1 MKESV
6 LNKWCFICV
15 LYWIF
20 IGCSCTDKG
29 EKTHVIRIDVSKD
42 YPEKEI
48 LLSEI
53 ADVRYVCMN
62 EGDEYIYGGSPLYVS
77 DNTFVF
83 YSEGSFLFFS
93 KEGEPKSRFNHQGNG
108 PGEYSY
114 FSKVLYDEAN
124 DEFYVLTEK
133 KLIVYS
139 SSGVHKRTFAL
150 PLPDDRRVMSIAL
163 YDETSLVLYDSDS
176 FLRISKADGSELE
189 RINVSSG
196 EKVQLYLIKQNERG
210 VSVIANVQNTIVK
223 YQDGLLLSDFS
234 TDTVFYYNKER
245 ELLPVLLKEPGIHT
259 LEPTIYANAFVEA
272 GEYWFYRKI
281 IVKEE
286 NGKLP
291 SVYLMQNKEDGSIYE
306 QKIMMDEFKGKQ
318 VRIAPEILT
327 SSSRCGVIELDLLEL
342 EEAYDRNLLS
352 GKLKEFMEKV
362 DRENDNTIYALLT
375 FK

>member
-1 MKESV
+1 
-6 LNKWCFICV
+6 
-15 LYWIF
+15 
-20 IGCSCTDKG
+20 
-29 EKTHVIRIDVSKD
+29 
-42 YPEKEI
+42 
-48 LLSEI
+48 
-53 ADVRYVCMN
+53 
-62 EGDEYIYGGSPLYVS
+62 
-77 DNTFVF
+77 
-83 YSEGSFLFFS
+83 
-93 KEGEPKSRFNHQGNG
+93 
-108 PGEYSY
+108 
-114 FSKVLYDEAN
+114 
-124 DEFYVLTEK
+124 
-133 KLIVYS
+133 
-139 SSGVHKRTFAL
+139 
-150 PLPDDRRVMSIAL
+150 MSIAL

-259 LEPTIYANAFVEA
+259 LEPTIYANAFIEA

>member
-1 MKESV
+1 MKIF
-6 LNKWCFICV
+6 NCKWCFICV

-20 IGCSCTDKG
+20 VGCSCTDKG
-29 EKTHVIRIDVSKD
+29 KENCVMRIDVSKD

-53 ADVRYVCMN
+53 ADVQYVCMN

-77 DNTFVF
+77 ENTFVF
-83 YSEGSFLFFS
+83 YSEGSFLFFT
-93 KEGEPKSRFNHQGNG
+93 KEGKPKSKFNHQGNG

-124 DEFYVLTEK
+124 DEFYVLAEK

-139 SSGVHKRTFAL
+139 SSGVHKRTLSL

-163 YDETSLVLYDSDS
+163 YDETSLVLYDSDN

-189 RINVSSG
+189 RIDVSSG

-210 VSVIANVQNTIVK
+210 ISVVANVQNTIVN

-245 ELLPVLLKEPGIHT
+245 ELIPVLLKEPGIHT

-272 GEYWFYRKI
+272 GEYWLYRKI

-342 EEAYDRNLLS
+342 EEAYDRDLLS
-352 GKLKEFMEKV
+352 GKLKELMEIADK
-362 DRENDNTIYALLT
+362 ENGNTIYVLLM

>member
-1 MKESV
+1 M
-6 LNKWCFICV
+6 

-20 IGCSCTDKG
+20 VGCSCTDKG
-29 EKTHVIRIDVSKD
+29 KENCVMRIDVSKD

-53 ADVRYVCMN
+53 ADVQYVCMN

-77 DNTFVF
+77 ENTFVF
-83 YSEGSFLFFS
+83 YSEGSFLFFT
-93 KEGEPKSRFNHQGNG
+93 KEGKPKSKFNHQGNG

-124 DEFYVLTEK
+124 DEFYVLAEK

-139 SSGVHKRTFAL
+139 SSGVHKRTLSL

-163 YDETSLVLYDSDS
+163 YDETSLVLYDSDN

-189 RINVSSG
+189 RIDVSSG

-210 VSVIANVQNTIVK
+210 ISVVANVQNTIVN

-245 ELLPVLLKEPGIHT
+245 ELIPVLLKEPGIHT

-272 GEYWFYRKI
+272 GEYWLYRKI

-342 EEAYDRNLLS
+342 EEAYDRDLLS
-352 GKLKEFMEKV
+352 GKLKELMEKA
-362 DRENDNTIYALLT
+362 DKENGNTIYVLLM

>member
-1 MKESV
+1 MF
-6 LNKWCFICV
+6 NRKWCFVCV

-29 EKTHVIRIDVSKD
+29 KKNHVIRIDVSKD

-83 YSEGSFLFFS
+83 YSKGSFLFFT
-93 KEGEPKSRFNHQGNG
+93 KEGEPKSKFNHQGNG

-114 FSKVLYDEAN
+114 FSKVLYDEIN
-124 DEFYVLTEK
+124 DEFYVLAEK
-133 KLIVYS
+133 KLMVYS
-139 SSGVHKRTFAL
+139 SSGTHKRTLTL

-163 YDETSLVLYDSDS
+163 YDETSLVLYDSDN
-176 FLRISKADGSELE
+176 FLQISKADGSELE
-189 RINVSSG
+189 RINIFSG
-196 EKVQLYLIKQNERG
+196 EKIQLYLIKQNERG
-210 VSVIANVQNTIVK
+210 ISVIANVQNTIVN
-223 YQDGLLLSDFS
+223 YRDGLLLSDFS
-234 TDTVFYYNKER
+234 TDTVFYYNKEK
-245 ELLPVLLKEPGIHT
+245 ELIPMLLKEPGIHT
-259 LEPTIYANAFVEA
+259 LEPVIYTNAFVEA

-291 SVYLMQNKEDGSIYE
+291 SVYLMQNKEDGSTYE

-327 SSSRCGVIELDLLEL
+327 SSSYCGVIELDLTEL
-342 EEAYDRNLLS
+342 EEAYNRNLLS
-352 GKLKEFMEKV
+352 GKLKELVKKV
-362 DRENDNTIYALLT
+362 DKENGNTIYALLM